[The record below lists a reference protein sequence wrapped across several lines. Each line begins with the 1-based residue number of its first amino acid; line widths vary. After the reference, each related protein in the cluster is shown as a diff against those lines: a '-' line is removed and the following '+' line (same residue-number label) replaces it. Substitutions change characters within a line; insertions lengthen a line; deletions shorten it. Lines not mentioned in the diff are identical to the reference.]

1 MASRG
6 FPGTWRCC
14 TTATG
19 VWALGQARCRLV
31 TLRPSLVE
39 NRLARWL
46 PKGLHRGYGV
56 SACRS
61 RRQVLPRCLYHRQEW
76 VRSRT
81 LGLNSK
87 LASAISM
94 HRHVVVS
101 FKCCFVDHFGTRSV
115 CRLMTVAH
123 ASQHGDCRAEIRRRK
138 YPSWATAPAS
148 DLVAA
153 VPICQ
158 RDKHRSDTRELIQH
172 SKGFFSNSRRPNC
185 SKLRVSCRPVFTG
198 FVAVSSALD
207 ESSHS
212 MRLPRVGYTQRR
224 RLLHKA

>member
-61 RRQVLPRCLYHRQEW
+61 RRQVLPRCLDHRQEW

-138 YPSWATAPAS
+138 YSSWATAPAF

-153 VPICQ
+153 MPISQ
-158 RDKHRSDTRELIQH
+158 RTNIVLIPGRSSDIARV
-172 SKGFFSNSRRPNC
+172 FFKFSTL
-185 SKLRVSCRPVFTG
+185 KLLEFAS
-198 FVAVSSALD
+198 FVQTSIY
-207 ESSHS
+207 
-212 MRLPRVGYTQRR
+212 RIRR
-224 RLLHKA
+224 RFVCSGRKQL